1 METNGKAGYLER
13 YEYRGIKERERE
25 REEYNVV
32 STRCSVNL
40 ITVGPLRAVSHRFV

>member
-25 REEYNVV
+25 RN
-32 STRCSVNL
+32 
-40 ITVGPLRAVSHRFV
+40 ITS